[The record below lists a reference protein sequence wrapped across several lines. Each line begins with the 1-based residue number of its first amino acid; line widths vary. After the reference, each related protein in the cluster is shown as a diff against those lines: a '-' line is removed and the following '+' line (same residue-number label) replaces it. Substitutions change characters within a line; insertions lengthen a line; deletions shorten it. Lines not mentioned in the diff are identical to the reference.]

1 MSRAFSLGADCPMN
15 YSTAPSNPRYN
26 GGYDGATTPR
36 PKLGV
41 GDWFSLLLREKWLM
55 MAVFSLLSLLG
66 ISFAMTLE
74 KEYTATARLSILLGD
89 EYIFTPRVGAAA
101 EGSAP
106 KQEQI
111 VQSEV
116 EILKTNQIAERV
128 IRAIGIGK
136 MFEAKDIKITQGPD
150 TPERRIAFG
159 VASFQKKFNAAATP
173 NTTVV
178 NLAYSS
184 RDPEV
189 AALALNRLI
198 DEYLTYRREVLFED
212 RTGSLTEQR
221 NVFEVQ
227 LQAIQ
232 QELTGFMGRNGVA
245 DFESERVSL
254 QSLLAATRADLL
266 SVQARQREA
275 EGRFSSTEQS
285 YQREPAEI
293 RLSFETDNSRRRIEL
308 ESQLADLQ
316 TRYTDDSQP
325 VMDAKRRIEALD
337 QVLNSPQGRA
347 AGSTRTGT
355 NPVRDTLATERAR
368 NLADVQALEQREA
381 VLGAQVAQLQA
392 RAVQLSQNRPEYE
405 DLLRR
410 KAILEEQ
417 VRQFSNREAAARAQ
431 NELSRT
437 SNDNIR
443 VIERAIVPTRGR
455 SLKRYVGLGA
465 IVFAGLTALM
475 AGLVRAFSRSSF
487 PTPASAG
494 RTLGLPVLAMVSR

>member
-1 MSRAFSLGADCPMN
+1 MN
-15 YSTAPSNPRYN
+15 YTNAPSYPRSN
-26 GGYDGATTPR
+26 GGYDGAANAR

-41 GDWFSLLLREKWLM
+41 NDWAGLLWREKWLM
-55 MAVFSLLSLLG
+55 MAVFSFLSLLG
-66 ISFAMTLE
+66 LSFAMTLQ

-101 EGSAP
+101 EGTAP

-116 EILKTNQIAERV
+116 EILKSSQIAERV
-128 IRAIGIGK
+128 IRTVGINK
-136 MFEAKDIKITQGPD
+136 LFDAKDIQITQGPD

-159 VASFQKKFNAAATP
+159 VENFLKKFGASATP

-178 NLAYSS
+178 QLAFSS

-189 AALALNRLI
+189 AALALNKLI

-212 RTGSLTEQR
+212 RTGSLTDQR
-221 NVFEVQ
+221 NEFEVQ
-227 LQAIQ
+227 LQAVQ

-245 DFESERVSL
+245 DFESERTSL
-254 QSLLAATRADLL
+254 QALLASTRADLL
-266 SVQARQREA
+266 SVQVRQREA
-275 EGRFSSTEQS
+275 QGRYSSTDES
-285 YQREPAEI
+285 YRREPAEI
-293 RLSFETDNSRRRIEL
+293 RLSFESDNSRRRIEL

-337 QVLNSPQGRA
+337 QVLNSDRGQA
-347 AGSTRTGT
+347 AGSTKTGA
-355 NPVRDTLATERAR
+355 NPVRDTLATDRAR
-368 NLADVQALEQREA
+368 NMADVEALNQREA

-392 RAVQLSQNRPEYE
+392 RALQLSQSRPEYE

-417 VRQFSNREAAARAQ
+417 VRQFSTREASARAQ
-431 NELSRT
+431 NELSQT

-443 VIERAIVPTRGR
+443 VIERANVPTRGK
-455 SLKRYVGLGA
+455 SLKKYVGAGA
-465 IVFAGLTALM
+465 ILFAALTALM

-487 PTPASAG
+487 PTPASVG
-494 RTLGLPVLAMVSR
+494 RTLGLPVLAMVTR